1 MTSLLD
7 QLHLL
12 WAWGWHSIR
21 QLILPKRGW
30 SSSDEQCQAR
40 KSNGYVENAHF
51 GNVKRLF
58 VI

>member
-1 MTSLLD
+1 
-7 QLHLL
+7 
-12 WAWGWHSIR
+12 
-21 QLILPKRGW
+21 LILPKRGW